1 MSNGP
6 RNVFVGNIGFNA
18 GTMGFQLTDT
28 GDDTVVIGNIIEGQA
43 GDSVDID
50 ANAENCLVVGN
61 RLDDAVDD
69 NSGTSTVANNEV
81 TAF

>member
-1 MSNGP
+1 
-6 RNVFVGNIGFNA
+6 
-18 GTMGFQLTDT
+18 MGFQLTDT